1 MMKPSSKPLPSATCS
16 LAVFARKSGVTVKPL
31 LTLSLGMSLLLT
43 PAVLLAAT
51 MQPSESQH
59 ESRHTPQD
67 AVVWPQLSFGGEQL
81 ATIAQHPTWALLLHS
96 WQGEAQIDAAEFLL
110 SAADFSLEQELQ
122 ATLRLFRQQPA
133 ATFCRF
139 PARLTFIA
147 QQLGIQLPSER
158 FQACAELQRY
168 RNYVPFTS
176 MELVFASE
184 VLDSTTSMLGH
195 VFLKAS
201 GVNHRGTAVA
211 HSLAYFAEIPPY
223 NPARLM
229 FASTVTGLP
238 GYYIVRP
245 FATDQRQYV
254 QKEQRNL
261 WQFALN
267 ASDAQKEL
275 LQLHLWEL
283 RNLDITYY
291 FQSFNCA
298 TLTLELLALLDP
310 TVLASRRLFVSPHD
324 VVKAAHATELVRATD
339 VQYADPWLFAALQ
352 QQLPSEQRQQLDAMV
367 LHSIEAPTNA
377 ADNTL
382 MWPKEL
388 AESALAARYLNLAS
402 AHAQTQGRLDATR
415 RVQLLSSI
423 PSVLNTDVQLSGDQN
438 PAKTPQDSML
448 ALGWQ
453 RMAGSAD
460 PVWHLKF
467 LGSGHYLHGDNR
479 QYQTESELQIAGIA
493 LGYDALHQ
501 RTRLHEFT
509 LYSMK
514 SYVPHQSLYPQWS
527 SEFYAGYQ
535 PIVQHDLSL
544 DYAGELS
551 GALGKSWRWHQ
562 DVMAFALAGG
572 GLSVPQWQQS
582 YAFALAKTGLIINLP
597 ANLKWISQ
605 LEVNTG
611 KSQSRQAYQEWRQ
624 QLSWFPTQD
633 QALTVGIIKL
643 RHQTQQLNVYQAQW
657 QYFF

>member
-1 MMKPSSKPLPSATCS
+1 MMKLN
-16 LAVFARKSGVTVKPL
+16 VKPRL
-31 LTLSLGMSLLLT
+31 NRSTTSSIPPVAGKAGAIGWSFLTLSLGMSLLLSPT
-43 PAVLLAAT
+43 AYAEHADRLST
-51 MQPSESQH
+51 IQHIEQP
-59 ESRHTPQD
+59 
-67 AVVWPQLSFGGEQL
+67 WPRLQLQGEQL
-81 ATIAQHPTWALLLHS
+81 TSIAHHPTWALLLHS
-96 WQGEAQIDAAEFLL
+96 WQGDAQIHAPEFLL
-110 SAADFSLEQELQ
+110 SAADFSLERELQ
-122 ATLRLFRQQPA
+122 ATLALFSQQPA
-133 ATFCRF
+133 TAFCRF
-139 PARLTFIA
+139 PARITFIA
-147 QQLGIQLPSER
+147 QQLEITLPSER
-158 FQACAELQRY
+158 FQPCAELQRY
-168 RNYVPFTS
+168 RDYVPFTS

-245 FATDQRQYV
+245 FATDKRQYV

-261 WQFALN
+261 WQFALK
-267 ASDAQKEL
+267 ATDAQKEL

-310 TVLASRRLFVSPHD
+310 AVLETRRLFVSPHD
-324 VVKAAHATELVRATD
+324 VVKAAHQAELVKTTD
-339 VQYADPWLFAALQ
+339 VLYADPWLFAALQ

-367 LHSIEAPTNA
+367 LQRVDSGAGDNA
-377 ADNTL
+377 IT
-382 MWPKEL
+382 WPEDIV
-388 AESALAARYLNLAS
+388 EPALAARYLTLAS
-402 AHAQTQGRLDATR
+402 ADAQRRGRLSAAQHA
-415 RVQLLSSI
+415 QLLSTI
-423 PSVLNTDVQLSGDQN
+423 PPSAHRAIQLEDDKS

-448 ALGWQ
+448 GLGMQ
-453 RMAGSAD
+453 RIADAGE

-467 LGSGHYLHGDNR
+467 LGSGHYLYGDNR

-493 LGYDALHQ
+493 LGYDALTQ
-501 RTRLHEFT
+501 RTQLHELT

-535 PIVQHDLSL
+535 PIVQSDLRM
-544 DYAGELS
+544 DYAGEVS
-551 GALGKSWRWHQ
+551 GALGKSWRWHA
-562 DVMAFALAGG
+562 DVMAFVMVGG

-582 YAFALAKTGLIINLP
+582 YTFALAKTGFIINLP

-605 LEVNTG
+605 LEVNSG

-624 QLSWFPTQD
+624 QLSWFPVQD
-633 QALTVGIIKL
+633 QALTLGVVQL
-643 RHQTQQLNVYQAQW
+643 RNQDKHIDLYQAQW